1 VNISLKNVAVILISL
16 ACLLFIIAR
25 FQLFVDT
32 AKNIYGVLTTTFEER
47 KAAAYKELEYGYIK
61 YIYDKLPDKTIFP
74 TTRYP
79 LYLQNAKI
87 HFSDELVITKDIVLA
102 LNMDQKDFETNV
114 IGNMDLVEGSTWSL
128 KTYFD
133 YDTFEGLSLSAENC
147 SADII
152 ELKITMYSTF
162 KSTEPTTSMIK
173 SIPCVENQPINVF
186 LDEPI
191 GEFSFGRGDSA
202 FKFIIE
208 SDFDTTWKKIEAL
221 GIKVNVKEY
230 TLINKDGKNHTYL
243 KNSFIDIIGD
253 EDDEEWTKFLSDI
266 TNV

>member
-1 VNISLKNVAVILISL
+1 VNISLKTISVILISL
-16 ACLLFIIAR
+16 ACLLLILTR
-25 FQLFVDT
+25 FQVFVDT
-32 AKNIYGVLTTTFEER
+32 AKNIYGVLTTSFEER
-47 KAAAYKELEYGYIK
+47 KASAYKELEYGYIK
-61 YIYDKLPDKTIFP
+61 YIYDKLPDKSIFP

-87 HFSDELVITKDIVLA
+87 HFSDELVITKDILLA

-114 IGNMDLVEGSTWSL
+114 IGNIDLMEDSTWSL

-133 YDTFEGLSLSAENC
+133 YDTFEGLRLTTEEC
-147 SADII
+147 SADNI

-162 KSTEPTTSMIK
+162 KSTEPITSMIK
-173 SIPCVENQPINVF
+173 SVPCVENQQINVF

-191 GEFSFGRGDSA
+191 DEFSFGRGDSA

-208 SDFDTTWKKIEAL
+208 SDLDTTWKKIEAL
-221 GIKVNVKEY
+221 GIKVNVEEY
-230 TLINKDGKNHTYL
+230 RLINKEEKNHTYL
-243 KNSFIDIIGD
+243 RNSFIDTFKD
-253 EDDEEWTKFLSDI
+253 ESDGEWTKFLSEI